1 MNRSFNK
8 VKENK
13 EIIIEEKA
21 SKFIANIYYIENE
34 EEVKNILLS
43 LKKKYKDARH
53 IVYACKTVKKQ
64 GEYIKYTDD
73 GEPQGTAGLQILK
86 ILEVNDLNNCLI
98 TVVRYFGG
106 TLLGTG
112 LLSRTYMAAASKVV
126 EEANIVKVVDAFTI
140 NLVTDYANAKHVK
153 KLIIDA
159 EGELLGQD
167 FTDNVGIQF
176 VIETEKFVVLENN
189 LKENNLEY
197 RIIAQRKSYK

>member
-34 EEVKNILLS
+34 EEAKNILLS

-64 GEYIKYTDD
+64 GDYIKYTDD
-73 GEPQGTAGLQILK
+73 GEPQGTAGLPILK
-86 ILEVNDLNNCLI
+86 ILEANDLNNCLI

-140 NLVTDYANAKHVK
+140 NLGTDYANAKHVK
-153 KLIIDA
+153 KLIIDS

>member
-34 EEVKNILLS
+34 EEAKNILLS

>member
-34 EEVKNILLS
+34 EEAKNILLS

-64 GEYIKYTDD
+64 GDYIKYTDD

-86 ILEVNDLNNCLI
+86 ILEANNLNNCLI

-140 NLVTDYANAKHVK
+140 NLGTDYANAKHVK
-153 KLIIDA
+153 KLIIDS

>member
-34 EEVKNILLS
+34 EEAKNILLS

-64 GEYIKYTDD
+64 GDYIKYTDD

-140 NLVTDYANAKHVK
+140 NLGTDYANAKHVK
-153 KLIIDA
+153 KLIIDS